1 MKIKIDP
8 EFRDLIPPLSEVE
21 LKQLH
26 DNISFNGC
34 LTPLVVWKEEGVLLD
49 GHNRYAFCKECDYE
63 YDVKELK
70 FPSRE
75 QAKDWI
81 ILNQL
86 GRRNVSPDIAA
97 KLRGMLYIS
106 RKKAVTNP
114 EGSNQHSQEVGCNSC
129 NQPKEK
135 TVEIV
140 AKETGVSARTIAND
154 AAYAEACDKLGI
166 STAAIASGKEK
177 RSRKEIIQTA
187 FPEKAKPKKTKA
199 PEPQPITEDEDDV
212 ECLVVDATGKTPKDD
227 QWEILFDYFKIL
239 TSEQQQLLYTA
250 IKTHLEK

>member
-1 MKIKIDP
+1 MNIKIDP

-34 LTPLVVWKEEGVLLD
+34 LTPLVVWKEEGILLD

-86 GRRNVSPDIAA
+86 GRRNVSPDVAA

-106 RKKAVTNP
+106 RKKSVGGD
-114 EGSNQHSQEVGCNSC
+114 GSNQHTKEQSYQSDNLATERKTHEV
-129 NQPKEK
+129 
-135 TVEIV
+135 V
-140 AKETGVSARTIAND
+140 AKETGVSPATIMRD
-154 AAYAEACDKLGI
+154 AKYAEACDKLGI
-166 STAAIASGKEK
+166 STAAIASGEEK

-187 FPEKAKPKKTKA
+187 NPDKVKPKQA
-199 PEPQPITEDEDDV
+199 PEPESITEDDDDV
-212 ECLVVDATGKTPKDD
+212 ECLVVDATGNSQKDD
-227 QWEILFDYFKIL
+227 QWVILFDYFKML
-239 TSEQQQLLYTA
+239 TSKQQQLLYSA

>member
-1 MKIKIDP
+1 MNIKIDP

-34 LTPLVVWKEEGVLLD
+34 LTPLVVWKEECVLLD

-86 GRRNVSPDIAA
+86 GRRNVSPDVAA
-97 KLRGMLYIS
+97 RLRGMLYIS
-106 RKKAVTNP
+106 RKKEHGVRGA
-114 EGSNQHSQEVGCNSC
+114 EKSGQSGHSLES
-129 NQPKEK
+129 K
-135 TVEIV
+135 TREAV
-140 AKETGVSARTIAND
+140 AKETGVSARTIARD
-154 AAYAEACDKLGI
+154 AEYADACDKLGI
-166 STAAIASGKEK
+166 TTASIASGKEK

-187 FPEKAKPKKTKA
+187 NPDKVKPKKA
-199 PEPQPITEDEDDV
+199 PEAEPITEDEDDV
-212 ECLVVDATGKTPKDD
+212 ECLVVDGTGEASKDD
-227 QWEILFDYFKIL
+227 QWVILFDYFKTL
-239 TSEQQQLLYTA
+239 PTEQQQLLYTA